1 MAGQRDFATR
11 MVRLMRLI
19 RTRLNRRLLA
29 WFLLFSLGP
38 LLVTNAV
45 GYQRSE
51 AIIERLVE
59 NDLASITRTQAQHV
73 RDRADHLTLLLQ
85 AIAAG
90 NEFLA
95 AGATRWQGGRGG
107 EMGDVAD
114 RPAMERHL
122 QSKLAEVPDFD
133 ALYLFTANGLI
144 IAAAGDVHHVDAL
157 PPPTAGAAFVAERR
171 ETTTGIEPEFR
182 LAVPILGSHG
192 TPVAF
197 LGGTLPAARARGF
210 PQIAP
215 HLAGHVET
223 FIVDEHGRPLWVS
236 HPHARIDYTL
246 PLSTPLIGMT
256 AEGHAHYRDRQG
268 VPVLGMV
275 TAVPGYPWRFVAEMP
290 EAEAFGQLRDL
301 RDLALALEVVFV
313 VLLVATAWM
322 VARDIVAPLRR
333 LVDAT
338 RRVARGDLHVRVVT
352 GERDEL
358 GELARAFNEMTGALA
373 QTTAR
378 VRELHQ
384 REIERAS
391 QLATV
396 GELAS
401 GIAHEIKNP
410 VVGVASGLDLVR
422 RRVGP
427 DPMLTPILDEMTRQ
441 LARIQ
446 QTVQELL
453 TYARPATPSFAPV
466 SGSRVVERATRLV
479 QPRAEQA
486 GVRFV
491 VRADPELPQLR
502 ADEEMLHQAVVN
514 LLMNAIEATPAGGS
528 ISVDTRRAGG
538 QFELQITDTGRG
550 IAAANL
556 EQVFKPFFT
565 TRHTGTGL
573 GLSITRDIV
582 QRHGGSVSL
591 DSAEGVGTTVI
602 VRLPFHPSE
611 TGAPAAP
618 HRSPREVEV
627 A

>member
-1 MAGQRDFATR
+1 MAVQQRIATR

-19 RTRLNRRLLA
+19 RSRLNRRLLA
-29 WFLLFSLGP
+29 WFVLFSLVP

-45 GYQRSE
+45 GYQRSVD
-51 AIIERLVE
+51 IIERLVE
-59 NDLASITRTQAQHV
+59 NDLAAIATGQAQHV
-73 RDRADHLTLLLQ
+73 RDRADHLMGLLQ

-95 AGATRWQGGRGG
+95 AGAVRWQGGGGG
-107 EMGDVAD
+107 EMGSVAD

-122 QSKLAEVPDFD
+122 RSKLAEIPDFD
-133 ALYLFTANGLI
+133 ALYLFTANGVI
-144 IAAAGDVHHVDAL
+144 IAGAGDVQRVDAL
-157 PPPTAGAAFVAERR
+157 APPGTTVGFTAERR
-171 ETTTGIEPEFR
+171 DTGHGIEPQFR
-182 LAVPILGSHG
+182 LAVPILGG
-192 TPVAF
+192 TGQPVAY
-197 LGGTLPAARARGF
+197 LGGTIPAMRAHAF

-223 FIVDEHGRPLWVS
+223 FIIDEYGRPLWVS
-236 HPHARIDYTL
+236 HPHTAIDYTV
-246 PLSTPLIGMT
+246 PLSTPLVGM
-256 AEGHAHYRDRQG
+256 APGAHAHYLDRSG
-268 VPVLGMV
+268 VPVLGT
-275 TAVPGYPWRFVAEMP
+275 TALVPGYPWRFVAELP

-301 RDLALALEVVFV
+301 RDLALVLEVVFI
-313 VLLVATAWM
+313 VLLIATAWM

-338 RRVARGDLHVRVVT
+338 RRVARGDLNVRVVT
-352 GERDEL
+352 RERDEL
-358 GELARAFNEMTGALA
+358 GELAHAFNEMTGALA
-373 QTTAR
+373 QTTSR

-410 VVGVASGLDLVR
+410 VVGVSSGLDLVR

-446 QTVQELL
+446 QALQELL

-466 SGSRVVERATRLV
+466 SGSHVVERAIRLV
-479 QPRAEQA
+479 QPRAQQA
-486 GVRFV
+486 GVRFI
-491 VRADPELPQLR
+491 VRTDPELPHLR

-514 LLMNAIEATPAGGS
+514 LLMNAIEATPTGGR
-528 ISVDTRRAGG
+528 ITVVTRRAGE
-538 QFELQITDTGRG
+538 QFELEIADTGRG

-582 QRHGGSVSL
+582 QRHGGTVSL
-591 DSAEGVGTTVI
+591 ESTEGLGTTVT
-602 VRLPFHPSE
+602 VHLPFNPS
-611 TGAPAAP
+611 GDRARAAVLP
-618 HRSPREVEV
+618 SPQAAEV

>member
-1 MAGQRDFATR
+1 MAVLQRLATR
-11 MVRLMRLI
+11 TVRTMRLV
-19 RTRLNRRLLA
+19 RSRLNRRLLA
-29 WFLLFSLGP
+29 WFLLFSLVP

-59 NDLASITRTQAQHV
+59 NDLAAIAGGQAQHV
-73 RDRADHLTLLLQ
+73 RDRADHLTGLLQ

-95 AGATRWQGGRGG
+95 AGAVRWQGGHGG
-107 EMGDVAD
+107 EMGAIAD
-114 RPAMERHL
+114 RPAMEQHL
-122 QSKLAEVPDFD
+122 RSKLAELPDFD
-133 ALYLFTANGLI
+133 ALYLFTADGLI
-144 IAAAGDVHHVDAL
+144 IAGAGDVQHVDAL
-157 PPPTAGAAFVAERR
+157 TRPGLTPEFTAGRR
-171 ETTTGIEPEFR
+171 TTAHGIEPEFR
-182 LAVPILGSHG
+182 LAVPILGG
-192 TPVAF
+192 TRKPVAY
-197 LGGTLPAARARGF
+197 LGGTMPAMRAHDF
-210 PQIAP
+210 PQIPP

-223 FIVDEHGRPLWVS
+223 FIIDEHGRPLWAS
-236 HPHARIDYTL
+236 HAHRTIDYTV
-246 PLSTPLIGMT
+246 PLSTPLVGMEPG
-256 AEGHAHYRDRQG
+256 AHAHYRDREG
-268 VPVLGMV
+268 VDVLG
-275 TAVPGYPWRFVAEMP
+275 TSAAVPGYPWRLVAELP
-290 EAEAFGQLRDL
+290 EAVAFGELRDL
-301 RDLALALEVVFV
+301 RALSLVLEVVFV
-313 VLLVATAWM
+313 LLLIATAWM

-333 LVDAT
+333 LVEAT
-338 RRVARGDLHVRVVT
+338 RHVARGDLEVRVVT
-352 GERDEL
+352 RERDEL
-358 GELARAFNEMTGALA
+358 GELARAFNEMTAALA
-373 QTTAR
+373 QTTSR

-410 VVGVASGLDLVR
+410 VVGVSSGLDLVR

-446 QTVQELL
+446 QALQELL
-453 TYARPATPSFAPV
+453 TYARPAAPSFAPV
-466 SGSRVVERATRLV
+466 SGSRIVERAIRLV

-486 GVRFV
+486 GLRVDV
-491 VRADPELPQLR
+491 HADPALPPIR

-514 LLMNAIEATPAGGS
+514 LLMNAIEATPPGGR
-528 ISVDTRRAGG
+528 IGVVTCRAGE
-538 QFELQITDTGRG
+538 QFALEIADTGRG
-550 IAAANL
+550 IAAADL
-556 EQVFKPFFT
+556 DHVFKPFFT

-591 DSAEGVGTTVI
+591 ASRVGSGTTVT
-602 VRLPFHPSE
+602 VRLPFHPPGSGVP
-611 TGAPAAP
+611 TSAALSQEP
-618 HRSPREVEV
+618 VEV